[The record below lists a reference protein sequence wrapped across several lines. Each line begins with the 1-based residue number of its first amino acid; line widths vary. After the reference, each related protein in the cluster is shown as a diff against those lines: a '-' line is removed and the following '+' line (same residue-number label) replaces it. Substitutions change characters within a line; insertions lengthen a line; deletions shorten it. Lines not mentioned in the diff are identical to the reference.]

1 MHESTETIAG
11 SKLIKPIQRQRKL
24 LESKVEEC
32 HELKTEMQELKL
44 EQGND
49 KEDIKAWSVEI
60 EQRLAEYEK
69 VVRGLEDL
77 EWSLREEETREN
89 QEKEEQSKWEIKK
102 KIEAKA
108 DGKEGHAG
116 KPKAKLPKLV
126 ITRFQGTHLDWQRFW
141 GQFEAEIDKSDIG
154 SVAKFSY
161 QGSEPPSMGCR
172 LPVRVMREQ
181 KTS

>member
-1 MHESTETIAG
+1 MPLTVEDTEKTIENKLKVLKIMHESTETIAG
-11 SKLIKPIQRQRKL
+11 SKLSKPIQRQRKL

-77 EWSLREEETREN
+77 E
-89 QEKEEQSKWEIKK
+89 
-102 KIEAKA
+102 
-108 DGKEGHAG
+108 
-116 KPKAKLPKLV
+116 
-126 ITRFQGTHLDWQRFW
+126 
-141 GQFEAEIDKSDIG
+141 
-154 SVAKFSY
+154 
-161 QGSEPPSMGCR
+161 
-172 LPVRVMREQ
+172 
-181 KTS
+181 